1 MKHSPNICSSH
12 SETKYFFKHFA
23 RNLAIGL
30 SLTVIFLLIGMV
42 GYRFYGDGSWV
53 DAYANAAMTMS
64 GVGALSVPPSDAGKI
79 FAGTYA
85 LLSGMVFL
93 LVIGLIFS
101 PIFNWIFHQ
110 VHLKEKE

>member
-1 MKHSPNICSSH
+1 MIG
-12 SETKYFFKHFA
+12 YHF
-23 RNLAIGL
+23 
-30 SLTVIFLLIGMV
+30 
-42 GYRFYGDGSWV
+42 YEDGSWI
-53 DAYANAAMTMS
+53 DAYANATMTMS
-64 GVGALSVPPSDAGKI
+64 GVGALTVPTSDAGKI